1 MAAAA
6 PAPARERLSSRLTSV
21 LQVAPMAVWL
31 VVTYVLIGV
40 VLNYFPLMGPPGP
53 APRKP
58 PLLAMV
64 IALLGLPCLLLPIL
78 SLWAAGL
85 RSVATDGT
93 NLLITLATGRTATI
107 PLTSIVDVRERRGID
122 LRTVKIT
129 FDRKTKAGRSVRFLA
144 PTRFTVARG
153 EAHPVVL
160 ALQDTVEAAQSGT
173 TVNGLPPL
181 LMLPKPSRA
190 A

>member
-1 MAAAA
+1 M
-6 PAPARERLSSRLTSV
+6 V
-21 LQVAPMAVWL
+21 LQVAPMIVWL
-31 VVTYVLIGV
+31 AVAYGLIGLLLRFIPSTHPSGHAPAETPLAQM
-40 VLNYFPLMGPPGP
+40 VL
-53 APRKP
+53 
-58 PLLAMV
+58 V
-64 IALLGLPCLLLPIL
+64 LLGLPFLLLPIL
-78 SLWAAGL
+78 SLWASTL
-85 RSVATDGT
+85 RTVATDGT
-93 NLLITLATGRTATI
+93 NLLITLSTGRTATV

-181 LMLPKPSRA
+181 LTLPRPNRA

>member
-1 MAAAA
+1 M
-6 PAPARERLSSRLTSV
+6 V
-21 LQVAPMAVWL
+21 VWL
-31 VVTYVLIGV
+31 AVAYGLIGLLV
-40 VLNYFPLMGPPGP
+40 RFIPSAHPSGQAPVETPLAEMVL
-53 APRKP
+53 
-58 PLLAMV
+58 V
-64 IALLGLPCLLLPIL
+64 LLGLPFLLLPVL
-78 SLWAAGL
+78 SLWASTL
-85 RSVATDGT
+85 RTVATDGT
-93 NLLITLATGRTATI
+93 NLLITLSTGRTATV

-181 LMLPKPSRA
+181 LMLPRPNRA